1 MRKKN
6 ILSLLV
12 VGFLALV
19 FNFSFAQENA
29 DQEAGEPIDE
39 KEEVKE
45 EIEEAVDLNLLDSH
59 YFTLFSDEEANKHY
73 GFALPVIIYDEG
85 VKIFSAAEFDHG
97 NKVVEKDGK
106 HYVYHNSKIYSTDA
120 SGELIIGDNGFPTNK
135 KPLDFSITRNVF
147 VTIITAILIFFVF
160 VSMAKTYKTQ
170 QLPKGIGRILEPM
183 IVFVRDDIAK
193 ESIGPKYYKY
203 VNFLLTIFFLIL
215 FLNLFGLVPFGANVT
230 GSITVTVVLA
240 LLTFFVTQF
249 AGNKNYWKHIFW
261 FPDVHPIVKIILIPI
276 EILGMLTKP
285 FSLMIR
291 LFANMTAGQVMGMSF
306 IGFIFIF
313 KTWVAG
319 VGFFGFSI
327 FIGVL
332 GLVVAFLQAYI
343 FTLLSALYIAAAVEE
358 EHTSEEDTEELPIV

>member
-1 MRKKN
+1 
-6 ILSLLV
+6 
-12 VGFLALV
+12 
-19 FNFSFAQENA
+19 
-29 DQEAGEPIDE
+29 
-39 KEEVKE
+39 
-45 EIEEAVDLNLLDSH
+45 
-59 YFTLFSDEEANKHY
+59 
-73 GFALPVIIYDEG
+73 VIIFDEG
-85 VKIFSAAEFDHG
+85 LKIFSAAEFDHG
-97 NKVVEKDGK
+97 KKVVEKDGK
-106 HYVYHNSKIYSTDA
+106 HYTYYHSKIYKTDA
-120 SGELIIGDNGFPTNK
+120 SGELTFGDSGFPTNK

-147 VTIITAILIFFVF
+147 VTIITAILMFFVF

-170 QLPKGIGRILEPM
+170 QLPKGLGRILEPM
-183 IVFVRDDIAK
+183 IIFVRDDIAK
-193 ESIGPKYYKY
+193 ESIGPKYHKY
-203 VNFLLTIFFLIL
+203 MSFLLTIFFLIL

-230 GSITVTVVLA
+230 GSITVTIVLA
-240 LLTFFVTQF
+240 ILTFIVTQF
-249 AGNKNYWKHIFW
+249 SGNKNYWKHILW

-313 KTWVAG
+313 RTWVAG

-343 FTLLSALYIAAAVEE
+343 FTLLSSLYIAAAVEE
-358 EHTSEEDTEELPIV
+358 EQTSEEDTEELPIV